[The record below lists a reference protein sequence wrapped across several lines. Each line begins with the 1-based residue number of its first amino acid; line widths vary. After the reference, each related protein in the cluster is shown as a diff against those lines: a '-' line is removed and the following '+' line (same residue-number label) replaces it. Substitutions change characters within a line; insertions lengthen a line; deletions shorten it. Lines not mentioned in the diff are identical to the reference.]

1 MIFSQYKNI
10 LIGMSIIGFAVGS
23 IFGAYLIYV
32 TNNYYWVYL
41 SSPLLG
47 LGSAFV
53 IVGVLKKKNK

>member
-1 MIFSQYKNI
+1 
-10 LIGMSIIGFAVGS
+10 MSIIGFAVGS